1 MLLLYRER
9 CGEDEGEDPD
19 AAAFIICDEGDGEPD
34 PELEPKLGLGL
45 EPGLLRTLSVLRYN
59 ECDEEG
65 IEDDIGLL
73 GLLFPVVIEIALV
86 VEVEVLMAESG

>member
-1 MLLLYRER
+1 MLALLGLLLYRER

-34 PELEPKLGLGL
+34 PELDPKLGLGL

-59 ECDEEG
+59 E
-65 IEDDIGLL
+65 
-73 GLLFPVVIEIALV
+73 
-86 VEVEVLMAESG
+86 